1 MSVEP
6 SISLVLL
13 GSCFNYFGASV
24 ATIFSKRR
32 LPRDGFP
39 AYFAVRQ
46 PRVTD
51 CVLTL
56 IAEQTKATL

>member
-1 MSVEP
+1 MSAEP

-13 GSCFNYFGASV
+13 GSCYNYFCASG
-24 ATIFSKRR
+24 ATIFEAQIAQQRVPVYLS
-32 LPRDGFP
+32 
-39 AYFAVRQ
+39 VRQ
-46 PRVTD
+46 ARVTD